1 MTFEEALTKYLQR
14 SGYLTSDQY
23 VVRHRYGTYDSG
35 LCETCSFEMDVL
47 YYETQDG
54 EEGIFD
60 DLPFV
65 ALVKELTQQ

>member
-23 VVRHRYGTYDSG
+23 VVGHRYGTYNSG
-35 LCETCSFEMDVL
+35 FCETCSFEMDVL